1 MSHIPNKPTL
11 IAAGIYGACTQIE
24 SGDNKLAWSE
34 LDDAQRKPFFT
45 ASEFLTGQV
54 FGASIQRADRTKLAS
69 GLSALKLT
77 AVDGDVDVLVSVFVS
92 IASALPSA

>member
-24 SGDNKLAWSE
+24 SGKNKLAWNE
-34 LDDAQRKPFFT
+34 LDDAQRKPFFA

-54 FGASIQRADRTKLAS
+54 FGASVQRADRAKLAA
-69 GLSALKLT
+69 GLELLKLDS
-77 AVDGDVDVLVSVFVS
+77 VDGDANVLVSIFVS
-92 IASALPSA
+92 ISSALPSA